1 MRLLT
6 LFFLSLLAV
15 TSTYAAVR
23 TVSNN
28 ASIPAQYDNLQAAV
42 DDSEAGDTVYVSWS
56 ATSYGNVTLTK
67 RIVMI
72 GDGYNGGLSGKAS
85 QIADLIYSQTDNT
98 ENCSGSFISGFKI
111 SVVRSG
117 LATGNP
123 SIDDMVFTRCW
134 ITSNL
139 YFYNTTLSSHNLH
152 EDWYF
157 KDCIIG
163 TFLGSNSSANRFLG
177 VSNVLFSNCI
187 FTANLQNSGNAI
199 TFRNCN
205 FFINTNITFFN
216 CENMTFE
223 NSIFFDATPQT
234 LTNSVFNNCLTFSTN
249 NDVIPYGSNTGNDN
263 LVNQNPMFLGYTS
276 AFDLLD
282 NIRLDDDS
290 PAKTAGTDGTELGVF
305 GGSKPLP
312 DLSGEPNLP
321 YIKSLIILNSEVG
334 KDGSLKFKV
343 NAQNNE

>member
-1 MRLLT
+1 MRLLI

-15 TSTYAAVR
+15 TASNAAVR

-28 ASIPAQYDNLQAAV
+28 AAIPAQYTNLQTAV

-56 ATSYGNVTLTK
+56 ATTYGNVTLTK

-72 GDGYNGGLSGKAS
+72 GDGYNGGLSGKAA
-85 QIADLIYSQTDNT
+85 QITDLIYSQTDIT

-111 SVVRSG
+111 TNVRSG

-134 ITSNL
+134 ITTNL
-139 YFYNTTLSSHNLH
+139 HFYNTTLSSHNLH
-152 EDWYF
+152 KDWYF
-157 KDCIIG
+157 KDCIVH
-163 TFLGSNSSANRFLG
+163 TFLGANSAANRFNG

-187 FTANLQNSGNAI
+187 FTSSLQNTGNAV

-205 FFINTNITFFN
+205 FLMQASGIFFS

-223 NSIFFDATPQT
+223 NCIFERATPQT
-234 LTNSVFNNCLTFSTN
+234 VTNSVFNNCLTFNTSN
-249 NDVIPYGSNTGNDN
+249 NVIPYGSNTGSDN
-263 LVNQNPMFLGYTS
+263 LVNQNPMFLAYTA

-305 GGSKPLP
+305 GGSKPMP

-334 KDGSLKFKV
+334 KDGSLRFKV